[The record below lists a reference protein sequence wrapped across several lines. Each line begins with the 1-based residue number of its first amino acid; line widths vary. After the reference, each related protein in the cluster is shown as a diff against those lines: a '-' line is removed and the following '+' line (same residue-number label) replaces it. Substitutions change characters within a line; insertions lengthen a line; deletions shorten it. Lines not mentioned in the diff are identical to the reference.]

1 MALAPDDPLPY
12 SNLTA
17 VYFELGQYAKCAKFC
32 RKSLARVGQDG
43 QQSQSLRDK
52 NHLRLAKALLFSNK
66 LDESG
71 AALSEVI
78 SEDTR
83 KGLQASLARVSHIPS
98 SKEGRDSTRKKLLD
112 TVPRYK
118 PSL

>member
-1 MALAPDDPLPY
+1 LDRTDSSRSRA
-12 SNLTA
+12 
-17 VYFELGQYAKCAKFC
+17 
-32 RKSLARVGQDG
+32 
-43 QQSQSLRDK
+43 SLRDK
-52 NHLRLAKALLFSNK
+52 YHLRLAKALLFSNK